1 MAPVLQTL
9 PAVLPSQVHQGY
21 QHPLLND
28 IIFLNKINLQN
39 SSLYAEPV
47 TGAQNKISNSGD
59 NIFEISSATNGKR
72 RVTVHIPAAAFQV
85 LNSGGA
91 VVANQTT
98 TLVQVSSVDDS
109 YLSTLPTPLNSIL
122 SNVFDIT
129 LQGIPHTHIHPTATA
144 SPHSALGR

>member
-1 MAPVLQTL
+1 
-9 PAVLPSQVHQGY
+9 
-21 QHPLLND
+21 
-28 IIFLNKINLQN
+28 
-39 SSLYAEPV
+39 
-47 TGAQNKISNSGD
+47 
-59 NIFEISSATNGKR
+59 
-72 RVTVHIPAAAFQV
+72 VTVHIPAAAFQV

-129 LQGIPHTHIHPTATA
+129 LQGAALYPHM
-144 SPHSALGR
+144 PHNHNLTSFCLC